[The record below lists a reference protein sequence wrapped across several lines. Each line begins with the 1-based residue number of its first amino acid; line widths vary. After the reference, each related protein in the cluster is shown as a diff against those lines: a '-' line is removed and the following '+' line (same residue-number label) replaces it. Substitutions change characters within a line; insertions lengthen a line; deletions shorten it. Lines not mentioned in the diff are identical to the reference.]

1 MLHIVKC
8 YYNII
13 YYLSLQV
20 MDLNIL
26 HNKYPYFSNLIEI
39 NHKFIPSSKNFNIR
53 EFSEDRLQLYED
65 ILTDLFFKIDTIESQ
80 DELLTSIL
88 TTVSIIIFSQPFC
101 DGNSRTAKTF
111 LNILLT
117 NLGYKFSY
125 DFDSFIIPIFYNED
139 EKCDVEDLKKF
150 KNKVKLKK
158 R

>member
-1 MLHIVKC
+1 M
-8 YYNII
+8 
-13 YYLSLQV
+13 
-20 MDLNIL
+20 NIL
-26 HNKYPYFSNLIEI
+26 HNKYPYFATLTEI
-39 NHKFIPSSKNFNIR
+39 NNIFIPNSTNFNIR

>member
-1 MLHIVKC
+1 
-8 YYNII
+8 
-13 YYLSLQV
+13 
-20 MDLNIL
+20 MDLNTL
-26 HNKYPYFSNLIEI
+26 HNKYPYFSNLIGI

>member
-1 MLHIVKC
+1 MVIKQTL
-8 YYNII
+8 
-13 YYLSLQV
+13 
-20 MDLNIL
+20 
-26 HNKYPYFSNLIEI
+26 
-39 NHKFIPSSKNFNIR
+39 
-53 EFSEDRLQLYED
+53 
-65 ILTDLFFKIDTIESQ
+65 KIDNIESQ

-117 NLGYKFSY
+117 NLVYKFSY